1 MSICYYFGNS
11 GLGAMAIFPHY
22 KIDGG
27 ATYVFIGCDWM
38 RAPNPIDPS
47 LGPIATEEEIEQCH
61 LEGKLSP
68 FS

>member
-1 MSICYYFGNS
+1 
-11 GLGAMAIFPHY
+11 MAIFPHY